1 VKVFAI
7 KVVMKPLL
15 FVLIVGTLAPSSVE
29 LVGKESSNRVP
40 VLLELF
46 TSEGCSSCPPADSLL
61 EALDVNQPVAGASVI
76 VLSEHVDY
84 WDVGGWK
91 DPFSSAALT
100 SRQRDYNRRF
110 HLDGVYTPQMVV
122 DGQAELVGSRVAQAR
137 EAIEKAARR
146 PKTPLDIV
154 LTGRDSRSLTVRVGF
169 QSMGSS
175 DGTVFVAL
183 AEGHVES
190 QVGGGENSRRHL
202 RHVAA
207 VRALIPAGTVRAR
220 EPFSKQVNLSIP
232 LGAGKGGWRVVAFVQ
247 ERSSGRV
254 LGAAQLSL

>member
-1 VKVFAI
+1 MFAI

-29 LVGKESSNRVP
+29 PAAKESSNRVP

-61 EALDVNQPVAGASVI
+61 EALDMNQPVAGANII

-84 WDVGGWK
+84 WDEGGWK

-100 SRQRDYNRRF
+100 SRQRNYGRRF
-110 HLDGVYTPQMVV
+110 HLEGVYTPQIVV
-122 DGQAELVGSRVAQAR
+122 DGQAELVGSRGSQVR

-146 PKTPLDIV
+146 PKAPLDIG
-154 LTGRDSRSLTVRVGF
+154 LAGRDSTSLTVQIGF
-169 QSMGSS
+169 QSMGGS

-183 AEGHVES
+183 AESHVES

-207 VRALIPAGTVRAR
+207 VRALIPAGTVRAG
-220 EPFSKQVNLSIP
+220 ESFSKQVKLSIP
-232 LGAGKGGWRVVAFVQ
+232 PGTGKGGWRVVAFVQ

-254 LGAAQLSL
+254 LGATQLSL

>member
-100 SRQRDYNRRF
+100 SRQRDYSRRF

-154 LTGRDSRSLTVRVGF
+154 LTGRDSRSLTVRIGF

-183 AEGHVES
+183 AVGHVES

-254 LGAAQLSL
+254 LGATQLSL